1 MPPPQP
7 PTPQTANPVSQSP
20 PAPPPV
26 PPPLGIALW
35 SLNACTLRNEDV
47 IPLAHSFTDS
57 VRWDVLC
64 IQEGV
69 RHRTGGVETDEGIT
83 IISGPGSTV
92 GAPQLLLNRRMGAR
106 LRKWTLHPNYVIA
119 AVGMT
124 PPVIIFTLY
133 LPAQNSQGIAPF
145 EQTLHTFQEDLQR
158 MQTSTPG
165 SFVLGAADC
174 NTQLRQ
180 MPGHVGPWTGTND
193 RLADLERTDLL
204 LCALASLGLT
214 VPSSYVDLGPTRTP
228 WPGQAPSQQPS
239 VIDYIFAS
247 PKIHCNMHCEDLPTP
262 DTSTDHHPIGVTAQA
277 PYASRRDRRQ
287 QFEAQQAGHS
297 FWKDRLPAQWSPG
310 NLHSLRNSLK
320 KHRLKSLT
328 QVPEI
333 LKDAARDA
341 PSTEGTRHL
350 TKRNL
355 LDKIRKSTDPLIKK
369 AYQIQLRAHRRIQ
382 REHRE
387 FNKILAGARGE
398 NWDFSRQ
405 AKIPSK
411 LKIPETLEGHND
423 RGHWGNAVGAYLKT
437 LYEAS
442 PQEAEQVNTRL
453 VRILENAL
461 AHQDQQLTCC
471 PNELRDLIREI
482 PTNKAAG
489 PDGVPSQLLKYLTIQ
504 QIVDLAQ
511 LFSQLANDLDY
522 RPQTRPDIWNQTL
535 AMMLPKES
543 GADTLDRHRAISL
556 MCQLQKLYA
565 KWLLIQMAPTL
576 DPLIAENQC
585 GFRRQRQASEIL
597 HTINKLIEMHLE
609 WQHPLTIV
617 RLDMRKAF
625 DRLRQSEILAT
636 LEASPLPPK
645 VVFNAA
651 RELVGTFMHP
661 TLYGCA
667 PDAPVPL
674 QQGTKQG
681 APESGLYF
689 VATLNRLLHPVAA
702 EWDER
707 QEGCPLG
714 ARNIYHLLFADDLLL
729 ITTSPA
735 GPSKCS
741 TR

>member
-1 MPPPQP
+1 M
-7 PTPQTANPVSQSP
+7 
-20 PAPPPV
+20 
-26 PPPLGIALW
+26 
-35 SLNACTLRNEDV
+35 
-47 IPLAHSFTDS
+47 
-57 VRWDVLC
+57 
-64 IQEGV
+64 
-69 RHRTGGVETDEGIT
+69 ETDEGIT

-124 PPVIIFTLY
+124 PPIVVFSLY

-145 EQTLHTFQEDLQR
+145 EHTLQTFQEDLQR
-158 MQTSTPG
+158 MQASSPG

-174 NTQLRQ
+174 NTQLRP
-180 MPGHVGPWTGTND
+180 MPGHVGPWTGTNE
-193 RLADLERTDLL
+193 RLADQERTDLL
-204 LCALASLGLT
+204 LCTLASLGLT

-247 PKIHCNMHCEDLPTP
+247 PKIHCKMHCHDLPTP
-262 DTSTDHHPIGVTAQA
+262 DTSTDHHPIGLTAHA
-277 PYASRRDRRQ
+277 PYSNRRERRL
-287 QFEAQQAGHS
+287 QFQAQQAEKNL
-297 FWKDRLPAQWSPG
+297 WKDRLPAQWSPG
-310 NLHSLRNSLK
+310 NIQTLRNSLK
-320 KHRLKSLT
+320 KSRLKSLE
-328 QVPEI
+328 QVPQI
-333 LKDAARDA
+333 LKDAARDT
-341 PSTEGTRHL
+341 PSAEGTRHL
-350 TKRNL
+350 TKKAL
-355 LDKIRKSTDPLIKK
+355 LDKIRKATDPLIKK

-387 FNKILAGARGE
+387 FNKILAGARGD

-411 LKIPETLEGHND
+411 LRIPESLEGHDD
-423 RGHWGNAVGAYLKT
+423 RGSWGNAVGTYLQA

-442 PQEAEQVNTRL
+442 PQEAEQVNQRL
-453 VRILENAL
+453 VRILAKAL
-461 AHQDQQLTCC
+461 AHPEQQLTCC
-471 PNELRDLIREI
+471 PNELRDLIRDI

-504 QIVDLAQ
+504 HIVDLAR
-511 LFSQLANDLDY
+511 LFTQLANDLDY
-522 RPQTRPDIWNQTL
+522 RPQTRPEIWNQTL

-565 KWLLIQMAPTL
+565 KWLLIQMSPTL

-585 GFRRQRQASEIL
+585 GFRRHRQASEIL
-597 HTINKLIEMHLE
+597 HTINKLIEMTLE

-625 DRLRQSEILAT
+625 DRLKQSEILAT
-636 LEASPLPPK
+636 LENSPLPPK

-661 TLYGCA
+661 MLYGCS
-667 PDAPVPL
+667 PDTPVPL
-674 QQGTKQG
+674 AQGTKQG

-689 VATLNRLLHPVAA
+689 VATLNRLLHPLASD
-702 EWDER
+702 WNDR

-714 ARNIYHLLFADDLLL
+714 ATKIHHLLFADDLLL
-729 ITTSPA
+729 ISTSPVE
-735 GPSKCS
+735 PSKCS
-741 TR
+741 MKSNQCWLMVV